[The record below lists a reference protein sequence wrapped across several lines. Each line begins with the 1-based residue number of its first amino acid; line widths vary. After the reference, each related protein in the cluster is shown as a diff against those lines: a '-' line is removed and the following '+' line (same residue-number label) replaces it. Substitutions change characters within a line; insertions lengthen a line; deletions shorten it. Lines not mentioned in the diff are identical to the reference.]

1 MTRVGSSNATRP
13 LCRRRAPEHRSR
25 ATRLRTNLCGRE
37 PAELWR
43 FNIQLPEVEA
53 AFKNFKD
60 DLQLRP
66 IHHQLIER
74 VEAHILVAFLAYL
87 GGLERAGGAFSPMEV
102 APCQIDHGL
111 RPAPRKRKAMTV
123 TPCLSCFLK
132 AFEMALRASLL
143 CRFLAL
149 LAGHFAVGLQAT
161 KDRRLRL
168 RWPFSRPISSKR
180 AGRLPEWPARLG
192 SPEAEEEVVDMKIAR
207 TLC

>member
-1 MTRVGSSNATRP
+1 
-13 LCRRRAPEHRSR
+13 
-25 ATRLRTNLCGRE
+25 
-37 PAELWR
+37 
-43 FNIQLPEVEA
+43 
-53 AFKNFKD
+53 
-60 DLQLRP
+60 
-66 IHHQLIER
+66 
-74 VEAHILVAFLAYL
+74 
-87 GGLERAGGAFSPMEV
+87 MEV

-123 TPCLSCFLK
+123 TPYLSCFLK
-132 AFEMALRASLL
+132 AFEMALRARFVDGLVLPGLKSLL

-192 SPEAEEEVVDMKIAR
+192 SPEAEEEVVDMKIAW